1 LNISPF
7 IVAVTEDVINRV
19 LRLDSD
25 VLPRLGEFDGKVIRL
40 QLVAGDSEPADVYVL
55 PFEGGLRLRLDVDA
69 SPDVTIQGNT
79 PVFAHMLFGDAVTGI
94 VGEADM
100 QIRGDIKLGQKF
112 RDILEQIEID
122 WEEHS
127 SKYLGD
133 VLAHKLG
140 HFVGRLKSWT
150 AHVKQTFKQDC
161 SEYVQE
167 EVGLTSRKNNL
178 DRFARA
184 VSDFQIDIDK
194 LVQRVRR

>member
-1 LNISPF
+1 MNISPF

-25 VLPRLGEFDGKVIRL
+25 VLPRLGEFDGKIIRL

-55 PFEGGLRLRLDVDA
+55 PFEGGLRLRLDADA
-69 SPDVTIQGNT
+69 SPDVTIQGNV

-94 VGEADM
+94 AGEADM

-122 WEEHS
+122 WEEHG

-140 HFVGRLKSWT
+140 HLINHVKSWT
-150 AHVKQTFKQDC
+150 VHVKQTFKQDF